1 MKIVKLGMPLVLVA
15 ALAAC
20 SGNTA
25 ESGGKTTITF
35 SYLWSGPE
43 GEAIEK
49 LIAGFNAGQ
58 NKIMVKGV
66 SSPDTQKQLASM
78 SSANGTFDISDNFGN
93 TVGSWAAKGILAPL
107 DDLLKAQGVDTS
119 AFAPAAMDQM
129 RYKGQTYALPIAVHT
144 FQLVYNKK
152 LLDAAG
158 VEPPKTTDDLA
169 AAIPKLTKTDGK
181 GAITQLGLGDPNLP
195 TSLTTLGYAFGG
207 NWDGTDPA
215 NPAPTPGDP
224 GNLAAL
230 KFWQDNI
237 TKKYGADKVSAFK
250 AGWGQY
256 MSAQDPFYSGKV
268 AMVIDG
274 EWQAV
279 SIPKNAP
286 TLEWGVSPIPVAR
299 PDLDGTTQLTAS
311 TLFIPANSKHR
322 QEATTFM
329 KYVVSE
335 TAARELSLALGNLP
349 ARTGMAEDPAYAK
362 IANFDAWLRAMKS
375 PKVRSLSSAPYAA
388 EYATDLASAFDSAA
402 RGTATPEEA
411 MAKVAGRASGYA
423 RG

>member
-1 MKIVKLGMPLVLVA
+1 MKIVKMGMPLVFIA

-20 SGNTA
+20 SGNA
-25 ESGGKTTITF
+25 GESGGKTTITF

-49 LIAGFNAGQ
+49 LIAGFNASQ
-58 NKIMVKGV
+58 NKIVVKGV

-78 SSANGTFDISDNFGN
+78 SSANGTFDISDHFGN

-107 DDLLKAQGVDTS
+107 DDVLKGQGVDTS

-152 LLDAAG
+152 LLEAAG
-158 VEPPKTTDDLA
+158 VEPPTTMDELA

-181 GAITQLGLGDPNLP
+181 GAITQLGLGNPDLP

-215 NPAPTPGDP
+215 TPAPTPGDP

-256 MSAQDPFYSGKV
+256 MSAQDPFYTGKV

-286 TLEWGVSPIPVAR
+286 GLEWGVTPIPAAR

-322 QEATTFM
+322 QEAAAFM
-329 KYVVSE
+329 KYLVSE
-335 TAARELSLALGNLP
+335 NAARELSLALGNLP
-349 ARTGMAEDPAYAK
+349 ARTGLADDPVYAK
-362 IANFDAWLRAMKS
+362 IANFDAWLKAMKS

-388 EYATDLASAFDSAA
+388 EYATDLASAFDSVA

-423 RG
+423 KG

>member
-1 MKIVKLGMPLVLVA
+1 MKIVQMGMPLMLVA

-20 SGNTA
+20 SGNAA

-49 LIAGFNAGQ
+49 LIAGFNASQ
-58 NKIMVKGV
+58 NKIVVKGV

-107 DDLLKAQGVDTS
+107 DDLLKEQGVDTG

-158 VEPPKTTDDLA
+158 VEPPRTTDELA

-181 GAITQLGLGDPNLP
+181 GALTQLGLGNPNLP

-215 NPAPTPGDP
+215 NPAPSPGDP

-237 TKKYGADKVSAFK
+237 TKKYGADKVNAFK

-286 TLEWGVSPIPVAR
+286 ELEWGVSPIPVAR

-322 QEATTFM
+322 KEAATFL
-329 KYVVSE
+329 KYMVSE
-335 TAARELSLALGNLP
+335 SAARELSLALGNLP
-349 ARTGMAEDPAYAK
+349 ARTGLAGDPAYAK
-362 IANFDAWLRAMKS
+362 IANFDVWLQAMKS

-388 EYATDLASAFDSAA
+388 EYATDLESAFDSVA
-402 RGTATPEEA
+402 RGTATPEEG

>member
-1 MKIVKLGMPLVLVA
+1 MKIVKVGMPLVLVA

-20 SGNTA
+20 SGNAA
-25 ESGGKTTITF
+25 ESGGRTTITF

-49 LIAGFNAGQ
+49 LIAAFNAGQ
-58 NKIMVKGV
+58 NKITVKGV
-66 SSPDTQKQLASM
+66 SSPDAQKQLASM

-107 DDLLKAQGVDTS
+107 DDLLKGQGVDTG

-129 RYKGQTYALPIAVHT
+129 RHKGQTYALPIAVHT

-152 LLDAAG
+152 LLAAAG
-158 VEPPKTTDDLA
+158 VEPPTTMDELA

-181 GAITQLGLGDPNLP
+181 GAITQLGLGNPSLS
-195 TSLTTLGYAFGG
+195 TSITTLGYAFGG
-207 NWDGTDPA
+207 TWDGTEPA
-215 NPAPTPGDP
+215 SPAPTPGDP

-230 KFWQDNI
+230 RFWQDNI

-256 MSAQDPFYSGKV
+256 MSAQDPFYTGKV

-286 TLEWGVSPIPVAR
+286 GLEWGVSPIPVAR

-322 QEATTFM
+322 QEAAAFL
-329 KYVVSE
+329 KYLVSE
-335 TAARELSLALGNLP
+335 SAARELSIALGNLP
-349 ARTGMAEDPAYAK
+349 ARTGLAGDPAYAK
-362 IANFDAWLRAMKS
+362 IANFDAWLAAMKS

-388 EYATDLASAFDSAA
+388 EYATDLESAFDSVA
-402 RGTATPEEA
+402 RATATPEEA

-423 RG
+423 KG